1 MFQFVKVKDN
11 VKSKLKKKDD
21 VKSKLS
27 FDHFEIFCKAKNLA
41 EIGLKTG
48 GDTFGQKWPIF
59 VHKKKNIDIYL
70 TRKLVLAHENKNSK
84 VPLNLS
90 FGSEKGRKGRKN
102 RQ

>member
-59 VHKKKNIDIYL
+59 VHKKKIIDIW
-70 TRKLVLAHENKNSK
+70 RRNS
-84 VPLNLS
+84 
-90 FGSEKGRKGRKN
+90 R
-102 RQ
+102 

>member
-48 GDTFGQKWPIF
+48 GDTFGQK
-59 VHKKKNIDIYL
+59 
-70 TRKLVLAHENKNSK
+70 
-84 VPLNLS
+84 
-90 FGSEKGRKGRKN
+90 
-102 RQ
+102 

>member
-59 VHKKKNIDIYL
+59 VHKKKISTYVK
-70 TRKLVLAHENKNSK
+70 TCMKHS
-84 VPLNLS
+84 PCFLS
-90 FGSEKGRKGRKN
+90 EA
-102 RQ
+102 

>member
-59 VHKKKNIDIYL
+59 VHKKKISTYAAL
-70 TRKLVLAHENKNSK
+70 GTSAGHTLAFGVLAA
-84 VPLNLS
+84 PAIL
-90 FGSEKGRKGRKN
+90 F
-102 RQ
+102 

>member
-27 FDHFEIFCKAKNLA
+27 FDHFEIFCKAKNFA

-48 GDTFGQKWPIF
+48 GTLLAKNGPFLYT
-59 VHKKKNIDIYL
+59 KKKLSTYKESLLN
-70 TRKLVLAHENKNSK
+70 ENFMYMKRSAFRLEG
-84 VPLNLS
+84 V
-90 FGSEKGRKGRKN
+90 F
-102 RQ
+102 

>member
-41 EIGLKTG
+41 KIGLKTG

-59 VHKKKNIDIYL
+59 VHKKTKNDIYTYTQKKNCSDIYL
-70 TRKLVLAHENKNSK
+70 VGLY
-84 VPLNLS
+84 
-90 FGSEKGRKGRKN
+90 FGQVGELP
-102 RQ
+102 Q

>member
-48 GDTFGQKWPIF
+48 GGTLLAKNGPFLYT
-59 VHKKKNIDIYL
+59 KKNDI
-70 TRKLVLAHENKNSK
+70 
-84 VPLNLS
+84 
-90 FGSEKGRKGRKN
+90 
-102 RQ
+102 